1 VDCTNYLAYLL
12 THCELQSHPSPIGH
26 GWHLVNGLCV
36 PVHSTHSPLLSFMP
50 LPTKPEAEI
59 NSDDGGQNKEIDSD
73 SCSSYTDSDSES
85 SSDSEA
91 ADMY

>member
-1 VDCTNYLAYLL
+1 
-12 THCELQSHPSPIGH
+12 
-26 GWHLVNGLCV
+26 
-36 PVHSTHSPLLSFMP
+36 MP

-91 ADMY
+91 ADMYWKSVVSLGARCGLFKRCLALPLDKPLLLKIKELVGHDTF